1 MSTKALKIGADPELF
16 LFKDDQPVSA
26 HPYVP
31 GTKDKPH
38 PLKHGA
44 IQLDGIAL
52 EINIDAA
59 ETAEEFE
66 HNTIAVLAQADSFV
80 PKGHTLRAVPH
91 VNFEG
96 EYFQTVPERFKEL
109 GCNPDFD
116 AWSRKTN
123 PPPDV
128 RKWPNLR
135 TGSGHLHFGYTS
147 GEDVK
152 DSDYFNECCSFVQ
165 MIDPIWSQWSQA
177 WDQDSVRA
185 NLYGAPGAFRP
196 KPYGIE
202 YRRPSN
208 AWLRYPRMYKWVFE
222 LCQSMYEDAIHGET
236 LTLERAPK
244 FNNDWLR
251 TQVTLQ

>member
-1 MSTKALKIGADPELF
+1 MSIKIGSDPELF
-16 LFKDDQPVSA
+16 LFKDDQPISA
-26 HPYVP
+26 HDYVP
-31 GTKDKPH
+31 GTKEKPH

-52 EINIDAA
+52 EINVDAA

-66 HNTIAVLAQADSFV
+66 YNTQMVLSQALSFV
-80 PKGHTLRAVPH
+80 PKGHHLRAVPS
-91 VNFEG
+91 VQFDG
-96 EYFQTVPERFKEL
+96 AYFMTVPERFKEL

-116 AWSRKTN
+116 GWSRKIN
-123 PPPDV
+123 PSPNV
-128 RKWPNLR
+128 EKYPNLR

-147 GEDVK
+147 DADVK

-165 MIDPIWSQWSQA
+165 LIDPIWSQWSQV
-177 WDQDSVRA
+177 WDTDVTRA
-185 NLYGAPGAFRP
+185 NLYGGPGAFRP

-208 AWLRYPRMYKWVFE
+208 AWLRHPKMYPWIFS
-222 LCQSMYEDAIHGET
+222 LCEAMYEDAIHGEA

-244 FNNDWLR
+244 FNNDWLT
-251 TQVTLQ
+251 TQVDLSN